1 MCYNNYVKINSKTFE
16 NCEPEFVLKTVFGY
30 DDFREP
36 QKQVISSVLN
46 KNDTLAIMPT
56 GGGKSLC
63 YQIPALIFEG
73 ITVVISPLIS
83 LMQDQVTGLLTS
95 GIQSA
100 FLNSSL
106 SWEDYLKT
114 VEKIKSG
121 EVKIVY
127 VSPEGIATSKIRE
140 VLSSPEVQVSCITID
155 EAHCISQWG
164 HDFRPDYLEICTLRN
179 YFPDA
184 VMLAL
189 TATATQQVR
198 SDIILNLKMKNPK
211 IFISSFNRENI
222 YLEVQL
228 KRKGI
233 TQIVDYLKKHNGES
247 GIIYCFSR
255 KQVDEL
261 TKDLDNMGFS
271 VLNYHAG
278 LSDEIRAKNQDLF
291 IKDKV
296 QIMVATVAFGMG
308 INKPNV
314 RFVINND
321 LPKSIEEYYQQI
333 GRAGRDGLPSSS
345 LLLYSSNDIH
355 KIRYFFDE
363 TCDVQK
369 AELLL
374 QGMVN
379 FATTK
384 NCRRKALLSYF
395 GEIYNP
401 EQNENTAK
409 DCCCD
414 ICSRGQPEL
423 HDVTIPMQKLMSC
436 IIRTNQRFGA
446 MYVIEVLLGSKTKRI
461 IENKHDKLST
471 WGIGKDFSKEEWLEL
486 VDLLISENYLRKSGE
501 FNILEIT
508 ETGKKVLASRAE
520 VKLPFTKNTIRGF
533 QKKSATYGN
542 NFQDGIFVAAKRIVP
557 EKPAINDENAEKIVE
572 SLKNW
577 RKRKADDLNIPPF
590 MIFGDKTLLD
600 LAAKKPMNKNELL
613 NVYGIGKAKSEEFGR
628 AVLQI
633 ISDIVNC

>member
-179 YFPDA
+179 YFPEA

-308 INKPNV
+308 INKADV
-314 RFVINND
+314 RFVIHHSM
-321 LPKSIEEYYQQI
+321 PKSFEGYYQEI
-333 GRAGRDGLPSSS
+333 GRAGRD
-345 LLLYSSNDIH
+345 
-355 KIRYFFDE
+355 
-363 TCDVQK
+363 Q
-369 AELLL
+369 
-374 QGMVN
+374 
-379 FATTK
+379 
-384 NCRRKALLSYF
+384 
-395 GEIYNP
+395 
-401 EQNENTAK
+401 
-409 DCCCD
+409 
-414 ICSRGQPEL
+414 
-423 HDVTIPMQKLMSC
+423 
-436 IIRTNQRFGA
+436 
-446 MYVIEVLLGSKTKRI
+446 
-461 IENKHDKLST
+461 
-471 WGIGKDFSKEEWLEL
+471 
-486 VDLLISENYLRKSGE
+486 
-501 FNILEIT
+501 
-508 ETGKKVLASRAE
+508 
-520 VKLPFTKNTIRGF
+520 
-533 QKKSATYGN
+533 
-542 NFQDGIFVAAKRIVP
+542 
-557 EKPAINDENAEKIVE
+557 
-572 SLKNW
+572 
-577 RKRKADDLNIPPF
+577 
-590 MIFGDKTLLD
+590 
-600 LAAKKPMNKNELL
+600 
-613 NVYGIGKAKSEEFGR
+613 
-628 AVLQI
+628 
-633 ISDIVNC
+633 